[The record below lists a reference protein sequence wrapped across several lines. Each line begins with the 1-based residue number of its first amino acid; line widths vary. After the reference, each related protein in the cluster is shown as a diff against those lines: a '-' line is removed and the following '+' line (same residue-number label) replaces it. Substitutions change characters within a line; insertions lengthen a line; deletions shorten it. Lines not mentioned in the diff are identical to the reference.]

1 MIDLRSL
8 LKTQDLFLGFFSPP
22 FSCFF
27 NPALE
32 LSSLTFTLKITMQLP
47 NFKQFIPALAVIIV
61 SLSSSSFAQQNI
73 GLSTVELK
81 TGIYRIQA
89 ELADTPKARE
99 VGLMNRASMPTN
111 SGMLFI
117 FEQKAGHCFW
127 MNNTKIPLSIAF
139 IADDGKIVNIEEM
152 QAETTNNH
160 CPKVAIRYALEMN
173 KQWFSERVINPGAVI
188 QGLPKR

>member
-1 MIDLRSL
+1 MQINQTL
-8 LKTQDLFLGFFSPP
+8 LCK
-22 FSCFF
+22 
-27 NPALE
+27 
-32 LSSLTFTLKITMQLP
+32 SLTVALLIFSTL
-47 NFKQFIPALAVIIV
+47 ALAQVNVGLPII
-61 SLSSSSFAQQNI
+61 
-73 GLSTVELK
+73 ELK

-99 VGLMNRASMPTN
+99 VGLMNRTSMPTN

-152 QAETTNNH
+152 QAETTNSH
-160 CPKVAIRYALEMN
+160 CPKAPVRYTLEMN
-173 KQWFSERVINPGAVI
+173 QRWFSDRVIGPGSVI
-188 QGLPKR
+188 SGLPKK

>member
-1 MIDLRSL
+1 MRSPNI
-8 LKTQDLFLGFFSPP
+8 KQFTF
-22 FSCFF
+22 
-27 NPALE
+27 
-32 LSSLTFTLKITMQLP
+32 SLTVITGI
-47 NFKQFIPALAVIIV
+47 F
-61 SLSSSSFAQQNI
+61 SSTTFAQQNVSLPI
-73 GLSTVELK
+73 IELK

-99 VGLMNRASMPTN
+99 VGLMNRTSMPTN

-160 CPKVAIRYALEMN
+160 CPKAAVRYALEMN
-173 KQWFSERVINPGAVI
+173 KQWFSERVIVPGTVI
-188 QGLPKR
+188 QGLSKK

>member
-1 MIDLRSL
+1 MQTKVQLIHKLFIASL
-8 LKTQDLFLGFFSPP
+8 LLCSASTWG
-22 FSCFF
+22 
-27 NPALE
+27 
-32 LSSLTFTLKITMQLP
+32 QL
-47 NFKQFIPALAVIIV
+47 NT
-61 SLSSSSFAQQNI
+61 
-73 GLSTVELK
+73 GLPTIELK

-89 ELADTPKARE
+89 ELADTPKTRE
-99 VGLMNRASMPTN
+99 IGLMNRTSMPTN

-160 CPKVAIRYALEMN
+160 CPTAAIRYALEMN
-173 KQWFSERVINPGAVI
+173 KLWFSDRVIVPGSVI
-188 QGLPKR
+188 TGLPRR

>member
-1 MIDLRSL
+1 MNTT
-8 LKTQDLFLGFFSPP
+8 TQFF
-22 FSCFF
+22 CKLIAATFF
-27 NPALE
+27 IG
-32 LSSLTFTLKITMQLP
+32 SSL
-47 NFKQFIPALAVIIV
+47 ALAQVNV
-61 SLSSSSFAQQNI
+61 
-73 GLSTVELK
+73 GLPTIELK
-81 TGIYRIQA
+81 TSIYRIQA

-160 CPKVAIRYALEMN
+160 CPRANVRYALEMN
-173 KQWFSERVINPGAVI
+173 KQWFSDRGIVPGSVIT
-188 QGLPKR
+188 GLPK

>member
-1 MIDLRSL
+1 
-8 LKTQDLFLGFFSPP
+8 
-22 FSCFF
+22 
-27 NPALE
+27 
-32 LSSLTFTLKITMQLP
+32 MQNMHNYP
-47 NFKQFIPALAVIIV
+47 NFLRNLFATL
-61 SLSSSSFAQQNI
+61 LFTSSSFALAQVNV
-73 GLSTVELK
+73 GLSTIELK

-99 VGLMNRASMPTN
+99 IGLMNRTNMPTN

-127 MNNTKIPLSIAF
+127 MSNTKIPLSIAF

-160 CPKVAIRYALEMN
+160 CPKAAVRYALEMN
-173 KQWFSERVINPGAVI
+173 KQWFSERVLVPGSVI
-188 QGLPKR
+188 SGLPKR

>member
-1 MIDLRSL
+1 MRNLFAIL
-8 LKTQDLFLGFFSPP
+8 LLT
-22 FSCFF
+22 
-27 NPALE
+27 
-32 LSSLTFTLKITMQLP
+32 SSSI
-47 NFKQFIPALAVIIV
+47 ALAQVNV
-61 SLSSSSFAQQNI
+61 
-73 GLSTVELK
+73 GLPTIELK

-99 VGLMNRASMPTN
+99 IGLMNRTSMPSN

-127 MNNTKIPLSIAF
+127 MSNTKIPLSIAF

-160 CPKVAIRYALEMN
+160 CPKAAVSYALEMN
-173 KQWFSERVINPGAVI
+173 KQWFSERVIVPGTTVT
-188 QGLPKR
+188 GLPRK

>member
-1 MIDLRSL
+1 MRQLN
-8 LKTQDLFLGFFSPP
+8 LKQCILGLSTITGIFS
-22 FSCFF
+22 
-27 NPALE
+27 
-32 LSSLTFTLKITMQLP
+32 T
-47 NFKQFIPALAVIIV
+47 AV
-61 SLSSSSFAQQNI
+61 LAQQNI
-73 GLSTVELK
+73 GLSTIELK

-89 ELADTPKARE
+89 EIADTPKARE
-99 VGLMNRASMPTN
+99 VGLMNRTSMPTN

-152 QAETTNNH
+152 QANTTNNH
-160 CPKVAIRYALEMN
+160 CPKAAVRYALEMN
-173 KQWFSERVINPGAVI
+173 KQWFSERVITPGALI

>member
-1 MIDLRSL
+1 MSTSTKVLRNIFASAL
-8 LKTQDLFLGFFSPP
+8 L
-22 FSCFF
+22 
-27 NPALE
+27 
-32 LSSLTFTLKITMQLP
+32 I
-47 NFKQFIPALAVIIV
+47 
-61 SLSSSSFAQQNI
+61 SSSIVLGQVNT
-73 GLSTVELK
+73 GLPTVELK

-99 VGLMNRASMPTN
+99 VGLMNRTSMPTN

-139 IADDGKIVNIEEM
+139 IADDGRIVNIEEM

-160 CPKVAIRYALEMN
+160 CPKAAVRYALEMN
-173 KQWFSERVINPGAVI
+173 KQWFAERVIVPGTFI
-188 QGLPKR
+188 TGLPKR

>member
-1 MIDLRSL
+1 MRQLN
-8 LKTQDLFLGFFSPP
+8 LKQCILGLSTITGIFS
-22 FSCFF
+22 
-27 NPALE
+27 
-32 LSSLTFTLKITMQLP
+32 T
-47 NFKQFIPALAVIIV
+47 AV
-61 SLSSSSFAQQNI
+61 LAQQNI
-73 GLSTVELK
+73 GLSTIELK

-89 ELADTPKARE
+89 EVADTPKARE
-99 VGLMNRASMPTN
+99 VGLMNRTSMPTN

-152 QAETTNNH
+152 QANTTNNH
-160 CPKVAIRYALEMN
+160 CPKAAVRYALEMN
-173 KQWFSERVINPGAVI
+173 KQWFSERVITPGALI